1 MDNIVEYLVAII
13 FIISFLSEIFGKK
26 KKQKDTNFP
35 SKDEEKPVIILKEQN
50 TNPFEIKIPDFET
63 YDVFDKN
70 KPKLQKNYQNFEEG
84 FKKDEELVKKK
95 RSLIEEYERSYRVE
109 KPVKQSVKKNITAY
123 SDSEIKAFT
132 ENINQTKNKLFN
144 HTSIK
149 DYIIATEI
157 LGKPVALRNK
167 CRRIL

>member
-26 KKQKDTNFP
+26 KKQKDANFP
-35 SKDEEKPVIILKEQN
+35 KNDEEKPVTIFKEHKN
-50 TNPFEIKIPDFET
+50 NSFEINIPDLET

-70 KPKLQKNYQNFEEG
+70 RPKSKKNYQNFEEG

-95 RSLIEEYERSYRVE
+95 RSLIEEYERSYRDE
-109 KPVKQSVKKNITAY
+109 KPEKQSVKKNINAY
-123 SDSEIKAFT
+123 SDSEMKAFT

-167 CRRIL
+167 CRKIL